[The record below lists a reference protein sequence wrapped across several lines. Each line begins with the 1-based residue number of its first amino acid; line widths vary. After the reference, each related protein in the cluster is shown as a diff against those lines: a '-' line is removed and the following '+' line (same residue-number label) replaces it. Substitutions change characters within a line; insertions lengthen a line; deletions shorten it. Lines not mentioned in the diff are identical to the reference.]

1 MSINFEKLKWG
12 IRALLNKPLYGKM
25 GKMCYIGRP
34 CFIANKKR
42 IKMKNR
48 VRIYPGMRSETLDG
62 GTVEIGNN
70 VSIGQ
75 NFHIVAAE
83 KKVSIGNNV
92 TISGNVFIS
101 NCDHTFDD
109 ENKMTLEL
117 PLTIKDTSIGDA
129 SFVGYGVVILAGTHI
144 GKHCIIGA
152 NSVVRGN
159 FPDNTMIAGNPARI
173 LKTFSLTDK
182 KWERCEVNR

>member
-83 KKVSIGNNV
+83 KR
-92 TISGNVFIS
+92 FQ
-101 NCDHTFDD
+101 
-109 ENKMTLEL
+109 LEIML
-117 PLTIKDTSIGDA
+117 QYLEMYLSRT
-129 SFVGYGVVILAGTHI
+129 VIIHL
-144 GKHCIIGA
+144 
-152 NSVVRGN
+152 
-159 FPDNTMIAGNPARI
+159 MMRI
-173 LKTFSLTDK
+173 
-182 KWERCEVNR
+182 R